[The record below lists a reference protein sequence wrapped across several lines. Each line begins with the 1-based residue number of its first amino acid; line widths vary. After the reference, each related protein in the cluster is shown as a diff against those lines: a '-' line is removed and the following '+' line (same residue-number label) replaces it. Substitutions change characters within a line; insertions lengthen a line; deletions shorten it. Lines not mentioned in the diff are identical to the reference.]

1 MTHLK
6 PRHERFCRNF
16 VASRNATDA
25 ARIAGY
31 SLASADK
38 QGYRL
43 IRRAD
48 IRRRLTELEAE
59 IAQRDCLSLDAQL
72 VKLEAACQQ
81 ALRHGRESVVVRI
94 VEMQAKLAG
103 LIAKRDT
110 QAEAAATDAR
120 NAATN
125 AAIEST
131 RAALSDVARQVGVDV
146 PRFEASA

>member
-31 SLASADK
+31 SLASCDK

-43 IRRAD
+43 TKRAD

-94 VEMQAKLAG
+94 VEMQAKLGG
-103 LIAKRDT
+103 LIAKRDAAVRA
-110 QAEAAATDAR
+110 AEGEAARAATDAAI
-120 NAATN
+120 AA
-125 AAIEST
+125 T
-131 RAALSDVARQVGVDV
+131 RAALGEVARQVGVDV
-146 PRFEASA
+146 PLFAAGV